1 MSTMNEKQDVNRGKN
16 PRYFVWGGLVVVAA
30 ILLTGIYFYRDTGF
44 FSEQDTRLEQ
54 IAEDP
59 QNFIGQEVRAVGEVS
74 EVIGS
79 RALVAQSTEL
89 ESDDILVISRQPLM
103 PVGGVGEENLL
114 YQGGDRVAIT
124 GTVREFNIRELEQE
138 LGLDLVDEQFAQW
151 EGRSVIIADS
161 IETEL

>member
-1 MSTMNEKQDVNRGKN
+1 MDADQVVHGTNSS
-16 PRYFVWGGLVVVAA
+16 RYFMWGGFIIVVAV
-30 ILLTGIYFYRDTGF
+30 LLTGIYFYRDTGF

-59 QNFIGQEVRAVGEVS
+59 QNFMGQEVRAVGEVS

-79 RALVAQSTEL
+79 RALVAQSTEF

-103 PVGGVGEENLL
+103 PVGGVGEDNLL
-114 YQGGDRVAIT
+114 YQGGDRVAIA

-138 LGLDLVDEQFAQW
+138 LGLDLVDEQFAEW
-151 EGRSVIIADS
+151 EGRSVIIADT